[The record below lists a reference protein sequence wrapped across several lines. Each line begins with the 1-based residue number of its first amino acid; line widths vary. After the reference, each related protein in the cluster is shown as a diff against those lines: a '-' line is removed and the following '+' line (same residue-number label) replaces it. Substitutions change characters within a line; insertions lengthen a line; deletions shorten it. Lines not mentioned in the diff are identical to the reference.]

1 MKRLAG
7 IGAVIGLF
15 LIVMVAAAVQGRP
28 TIDLAPS
35 EPRDPATLPPL
46 PEDSPMPS
54 MTPLPE
60 NPASDIIGA
69 TIGFVFLALAVV
81 AVTFLLILLVRALMR
96 AWRDRPLRNQDGDA
110 TGFDVQEQAVD
121 AEPDV
126 DAPVLR
132 RGIDGALRTI
142 DEREIATDAIIAAW
156 VGLEESATDAGL
168 TRGVSET
175 PSEFAL
181 RIITRRSG
189 ISDAARELLRLYE
202 RVRFGGYVAK
212 EHDRDAA
219 RTALQRIEEG
229 WR

>member
-28 TIDLAPS
+28 TIELAPS
-35 EPRDPATLPPL
+35 EPLDPVTPPPL
-46 PEDSPMPS
+46 SDESPMPVG
-54 MTPLPE
+54 TPLPE
-60 NPASDIIGA
+60 NPASDAIGA
-69 TIGFVFLALAVV
+69 TIGFIFLALAVV

-110 TGFDVQEQAVD
+110 TDFDLQEQTVD
-121 AEPDV
+121 AQPDV
-126 DAPVLR
+126 AAPAIQ
-132 RGIDGALRTI
+132 RGIQGALRSI
-142 DEREIATDAIIAAW
+142 DERPIATDAIIAAW

-189 ISDAARELLRLYE
+189 ISDAARDLLRLYE
-202 RVRFGGYVAK
+202 RVRFGGYVAE

>member
-15 LIVMVAAAVQGRP
+15 LIVLVAIAVQGTP
-28 TIDLAPS
+28 SIDFAPS
-35 EPRDPATLPPL
+35 EPREAATPPPVL
-46 PEDSPMPS
+46 DESPMPVG
-54 MTPLPE
+54 TPLPE

-69 TIGFVFLALAVV
+69 TIGFVFLALAAV
-81 AVTFLLILLVRALMR
+81 AVTFILILVVRALMR
-96 AWRDRPLRNQDGDA
+96 AWRDRPLQTQEGDA
-110 TGFDVQEQAVD
+110 TDFEVQEQAVD

-126 DAPVLR
+126 AAPMIR
-132 RGIDGALRTI
+132 RGIQGALRTI
-142 DEREIATDAIIAAW
+142 DERPIATDAIIAAW
-156 VGLEESATDAGL
+156 VGLEESATDAGM
-168 TRGVSET
+168 TRGASET

-189 ISDAARELLRLYE
+189 FSDAARELLRLYE
-202 RVRFGGYVAK
+202 RVRFGGYIAE

-219 RTALQRIEEG
+219 RAALQRIEEG